1 MNAIELS
8 KQLMSETGTTYQKL
22 ADDTELGTASNLYQM
37 LSRKDLKVS
46 TFVKILD
53 AMGCQL
59 IVENLETDEDYI
71 IDNEEI

>member
-8 KQLMSETGTTYQKL
+8 KQLMNETGTTYQKL